1 MGISREQ
8 ELNHWCS
15 QGLHQLRKLAEEKVC
30 NLSCVNFALASCL
43 VTVNMSAKKICTED
57 CRAQAHSQ
65 EINSLAEQSQQF
77 SKAGGKR

>member
-43 VTVNMSAKKICTED
+43 VTVNMSAKKYALKT
-57 CRAQAHSQ
+57 
-65 EINSLAEQSQQF
+65 AEL
-77 SKAGGKR
+77 KHTPKR